1 MAKPKK
7 WRIDER
13 GSPSTRA
20 YLALVRRYHR
30 ERSVYARKV
39 LKALID
45 ANPVPTATTPQRIA
59 LALADGGPEAP
70 SPTTIAAANSAA
82 AKQSARLARRDL
94 LKAGASPALLEAA
107 GIPASAGELT
117 SIDIILGGVEKE
129 SLEQW
134 ARAGTD
140 LIKNISPDRSGTLE
154 ARLAERVAAGD
165 RWESIQSVVT
175 EELGAE
181 WPRLQ
186 LIARDQVA
194 KLNGKITQDLQTAAG
209 VTHFTWRASRD
220 GRVRPSHDAVK
231 DKQWSW
237 ARGAPDVGFYGED
250 GFPGQAGQC
259 RCTAEPVMPESLR
272 ADSVSVWYALSRRGR
287 IAP

>member
-1 MAKPKK
+1 MAKPKV

-20 YLALVRRYHR
+20 YMALVRRYHN
-30 ERSVYARKV
+30 ERSIYARKV

-45 ANPVPTATTPQRIA
+45 SNPVPTATMPQRIA
-59 LALADGGPEAP
+59 LALSEGGPDAP
-70 SPTTIAAANSAA
+70 TPTAIAAANTAA

-94 LKAGASPALLEAA
+94 LRAGASSALLEAA
-107 GIPASAGELT
+107 GIPTSISEIT

-140 LIKNISPDRSGTLE
+140 LIKNVSPSRAGTLE

-165 RWESIQSVVT
+165 RWESIQSVVA
-175 EELGAE
+175 EELGVQGR
-181 WPRLQ
+181 RLE

-209 VTHFTWRASRD
+209 VTHFTWRASSD
-220 GRVRPSHDAVK
+220 GRVRDSHVAV
-231 DKQWSW
+231 DGQQWTW
-237 ARGAPDVGFYGED
+237 ADGAPGVDFD
-250 GFPGQAGQC
+250 GGAGYPGQAGQC
-259 RCTAEPVMPESLR
+259 RCTAEPVMPDSLR
-272 ADSVSVWYALSRRGR
+272 ADSLSVWHGMLRRGR
-287 IAP
+287 IAT

>member
-1 MAKPKK
+1 MPKPKK

-94 LKAGASPALLEAA
+94 LKAGANPALLEAA
-107 GIPASAGELT
+107 GIPTSVSEIT

-134 ARAGTD
+134 ARKGTD
-140 LIKNISPDRSGTLE
+140 LIKNIAPDRAGTLE

-165 RWESIQSVVT
+165 RWESIQQVVA
-175 EELGAE
+175 EELGVQGR
-181 WPRLQ
+181 RLE

-194 KLNGKITQDLQTAAG
+194 KLNGKVTQDLQAAAG
-209 VTHFTWRASRD
+209 VTHFTWRASND
-220 GRVRPSHDAVK
+220 GRVRDSHRAVA
-231 DKQWSW
+231 DQQWTW
-237 ARGAPDVGFYGED
+237 ADGAPGVDFD
-250 GFPGQAGQC
+250 GGPGYPGQAGQC

-272 ADSVSVWYALSRRGR
+272 TDSDSVWYALSRRGR